1 MANQLSGNNLGITHW
16 NKCNYNAYSWFTW
29 SPWSRVTYC
38 AGNIHITFF
47 GNNFWY
53 NLGTEKKM
61 YRIQFFIVFFKIKIL
76 STDIILR
83 GGGKCTIFPPS
94 PICSVPR
101 FVPIC
106 FFRPKRGVPIGRKLV
121 ILPLQI
127 LQGFLAY
134 LHLSLCS

>member
-1 MANQLSGNNLGITHW
+1 
-16 NKCNYNAYSWFTW
+16 
-29 SPWSRVTYC
+29 
-38 AGNIHITFF
+38 
-47 GNNFWY
+47 
-53 NLGTEKKM
+53 M

-94 PICSVPR
+94 PIC
-101 FVPIC
+101 I
-106 FFRPKRGVPIGRKLV
+106 FRPKRGVPIGRKLV

-134 LHLSLCS
+134 LRLSLYS